1 MIVLLF
7 LMALV
12 FSGGVLSAE
21 SKIKGTFK
29 CRPGPGPLPSESS
42 GLNPKVASSPLFPL
56 KGITS
61 GVTTSKKTTHWVT
74 QNITTP
80 KLTTPKIST
89 PKIPTFETN
98 TPKIT
103 TPIMTVPLLPV
114 IDSRC
119 SEWVAYGGSQYCYM
133 EGLETYQA
141 AASYCRQYTQYSY
154 LVTVDSIEENTF
166 LNDLVQERN
175 TDGFSDTWI
184 GLNDLEVDFE
194 WITESGEPATF
205 FNWETKHGDPQG
217 DTPGESCVHMT
228 IVYDGRWLDGEC
240 GDVKHYICEHRL

>member
-42 GLNPKVASSPLFPL
+42 GLNP